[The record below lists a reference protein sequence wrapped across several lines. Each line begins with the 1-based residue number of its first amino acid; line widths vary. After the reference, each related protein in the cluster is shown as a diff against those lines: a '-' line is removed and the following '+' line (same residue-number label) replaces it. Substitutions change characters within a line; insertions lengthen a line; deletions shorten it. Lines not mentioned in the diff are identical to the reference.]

1 MKLQI
6 IPRIHDGKNILGNK
20 PPPTYID
27 ALKEKMKILSIPLLA
42 HDASIEKLDKKFI
55 EYK

>member
-1 MKLQI
+1 MMAKIFLEI
-6 IPRIHDGKNILGNK
+6 N